1 MRSFIK
7 IILGSAI
14 GFFLGFL
21 LIFFFLF
28 GKAGSASKKSG
39 SKKVSVNSV
48 LNLKLSPFIPD
59 RYADNPFASFEPM
72 GFSMSANIG
81 LRDLLK
87 LIDNAKNDD
96 NIKGIYLEADMLMDG
111 HPTIYAVRN
120 VLKDFK
126 SSGKFIVANHQFA
139 SHKSYLLTSVADE
152 VYIHPAGYFELDGF
166 SVEKTYLKGLFDK
179 IDVKPIPL
187 YSGDYKSFSETFR
200 NDKMSEE
207 DREQTRAILGELYDR
222 FNVTISLD
230 RKIPTDSLIY
240 WANTLAIVDV
250 NTALKKKLVDGLKF
264 EDEIYDILKSKLGLK
279 EEDKLSLVSIKEYK
293 KVLKPSIDI
302 TKDKIAVVYAEGD
315 IVMGKGDNSNIGG
328 DEYKDLI
335 RNLRKD
341 KDIKALVLRINSGG
355 GSAFASDLIWREL
368 TLFKKEKPLVVS
380 MGNYAAS
387 GGYYVACMA
396 DSIFADECTITG
408 SIGVV
413 GIMFNLTDF
422 FKNKLGITF
431 DREGT
436 GPYADFGNPNR
447 EWTEK
452 ELEVA
457 THQVSTIYQDFKSKV
472 AEGRNMNEEDVESS
486 AQGRVW
492 TGNAA
497 LAIGLVDKLGTLDDA
512 IKSAANL
519 AKLGEFKTSFYP
531 EEKDFITNFMNS
543 LFKSKVKQNILKE
556 FGPKAVEVYDYIQL
570 LSQPNGIYTIMP
582 YKLEI
587 N

>member
-28 GKAGSASKKSG
+28 GKAGSASKKTG
-39 SKKVSVNSV
+39 TKKVSVNSV

-59 RYADNPFASFEPM
+59 RYMENPLESFEPL
-72 GFSMSANIG
+72 GFSMNANIG
-81 LRDLLK
+81 LRELLNV
-87 LIDNAKNDD
+87 IENAKNDE
-96 NIKGIYLEADMLMDG
+96 NIKGIYLEADLLMEG
-111 HPTIYAVRN
+111 YPTIYAVRN
-120 VLKDFK
+120 ALKEFR

-139 SHKSYLLTSVADE
+139 SHKSYLLSSVADE
-152 VYIHPAGYFELDGF
+152 VYIHPSGYFEFDGF
-166 SVEKTYLKGLFDK
+166 AVEKTYLKGLFDK
-179 IDVKPIPL
+179 LDVKPIPL

-207 DREQTRAILGELYDR
+207 DREQTKAILGELYDR

-230 RKIPTDSLIY
+230 RKIPTDSLVY
-240 WANTLAIVDV
+240 WANSLTIIDV
-250 NTALKKKLVDGLKF
+250 KSALEKKLVDGLKF
-264 EDEIYDILKSKLGLK
+264 EDEVHEILKSKLGLK
-279 EEDKLSLVSIKEYK
+279 EEDKLSLVSANDYK
-293 KVLKPSIDI
+293 KSIKPTIEIS
-302 TKDKIAVVYAEGD
+302 KDKIAVVYAEGD

-328 DEYKDLI
+328 DEYKELI
-335 RNLRKD
+335 RKLRKD
-341 KDIKALVLRINSGG
+341 KDIKALVLRVNSGG

-396 DSIFADECTITG
+396 DSIFADESTITG

-413 GIMFNLTDF
+413 GIMFNLADF
-422 FKNKLGITF
+422 FKNKLGVTF

-447 EWTEK
+447 EWSEK
-452 ELEVA
+452 EMEVA
-457 THQVSTIYQDFKSKV
+457 THQVSNIYQDFKSKV
-472 AEGRNMNEEDVESS
+472 AEGRNMKEEDVESS

-497 LAIGLVDKLGTLDDA
+497 LALGLVDKIGTLDDA
-512 IKSAANL
+512 IISAANL
-519 AKLGEFKTSFYP
+519 ANLEEYKTLFYP

-556 FGPKAVEVYDYIQL
+556 FGPKAVEIYEYIQL

-582 YKLEI
+582 YKLEF

>member
-48 LNLKLSPFIPD
+48 LNLKLSPYIPD
-59 RYADNPFASFEPM
+59 RYADNPLASFEPM
-72 GFSMSANIG
+72 GFSMNANIG
-81 LRDLLK
+81 LRDLIK
-87 LIDNAKNDD
+87 LIENAKTDD

-111 HPTIYAVRN
+111 HPTIYAVRDA
-120 VLKDFK
+120 LKDFK
-126 SSGKFIVANHQFA
+126 TSGKFIVANHQFA
-139 SHKSYLLTSVADE
+139 SHKSYLLTSIADE

-166 SVEKTYLKGLFDK
+166 SVEKTYLKGMFDK
-179 IDVKPIPL
+179 IDIKPIPL

-207 DREQTRAILGELYDR
+207 DREQTRAILGEIYDR

-240 WANTLAIVDV
+240 WANTLTIVDV
-250 NTALKKKLVDGLKF
+250 KTAFEKKLVDGLKF
-264 EDEIYDILKSKLGLK
+264 EDEVHDILKSKLGLK

-315 IVMGKGDNSNIGG
+315 IVMGKGDNSNISG

-335 RNLRKD
+335 RKLRKD

-368 TLFKKEKPLVVS
+368 TQFKKEKPLVVS

-396 DSIFADECTITG
+396 DSIFADESTITG

-447 EWTEK
+447 TWTEK

-457 THQVSTIYQDFKSKV
+457 THQVSTIYKDFKSKV
-472 AEGRNMNEEDVESS
+472 AEGRDMKEEDVESS
-486 AQGRVW
+486 AQGRIW

-497 LAIGLVDKLGTLDDA
+497 LAIGLVDKLGTLEDA

-519 AKLGEFKTSFYP
+519 ANLGDYKTSFYP